1 MIETGLPI
9 LNALKRC
16 ETVASNL
23 YFAQRLEKAGD
34 ELRDGSTVT
43 DALALYQV
51 LPNSCLHLLS
61 AGEESAQMAEMVQY
75 AARFYEDEV
84 EQSIDT
90 FMSLVEPVIMIVMG
104 FVVGFIVLAAVL
116 PTVQMIN
123 QLS

>member
-1 MIETGLPI
+1 MIPRFRPLVLSLLLAAAFG
-9 LNALKRC
+9 A
-16 ETVASNL
+16 A
-23 YFAQRLEKAGD
+23 AQTEGGK
-34 ELRDGSTVT
+34 
-43 DALALYQV
+43 
-51 LPNSCLHLLS
+51 
-61 AGEESAQMAEMVQY
+61 

-84 EQSIDT
+84 EHSIDT